1 MGDKTVIS
9 FFITIP
15 LLFQS
20 TAILK
25 PLVLFAST
33 PNLGIGIGIDLTR
46 LSIRLT
52 IKFRRKILSSMMIL
66 DDVTTTLYALHG
78 RLILIC
84 KMLI

>member
-9 FFITIP
+9 LFITIP

-33 PNLGIGIGIDLTR
+33 PNLGIDLTR

-66 DDVTTTLYALHG
+66 DDVTTTLYAL
-78 RLILIC
+78 
-84 KMLI
+84 